1 MKSSAYLVCFFLF
14 FSSLILAQN
23 LTMKDTVTYSMGL
36 LIANDL
42 KASGIDKI
50 NTAELI
56 NAVNDFEKGTTKM
69 SLQEA
74 QSLVQNYKTEI
85 AKQEGTNFLA
95 ANAKKAGVV
104 TLPSGLQYQ
113 VLTAGAGGP
122 KPGPTSTVTTHYHGT
137 LITGEVFD
145 SSVDRGEPISFPVN
159 GVIKGWTEAL
169 QLMSAG
175 DKWRLFIP
183 SDLAYGSRGA
193 GGSIKPHAALV
204 FDVELISFK

>member
-1 MKSSAYLVCFFLF
+1 MKSSAYLVCLFLF

-42 KASGIDKI
+42 KSSGIDEI
-50 NTAELI
+50 NTESII
-56 NAVNDFEKGTTKM
+56 NAIKDFESGNSKM
-69 SLQEA
+69 TLQEA
-74 QSLVQNYKTEI
+74 QAIVTNYKTEI
-85 AKQEGTNFLA
+85 AKQEGTRFLA
-95 ANAKKAGVV
+95 ANSMKEGVV
-104 TLPSGLQYQ
+104 ALPSGLQYQ
-113 VLTAGAGGP
+113 ILTSGTGGA

-137 LITGEVFD
+137 LIDGTVFD

-169 QLMSAG
+169 QLMSTG

-183 SDLAYGSRGA
+183 SDLAYGARGA
-193 GGSIKPHAALV
+193 GGVIKPHAALI